1 MVSFA
6 GPAGWVAL
14 GALPAA
20 VVLGAA
26 LRRRRGARL
35 ALRMRPHVALG
46 YVALGCAVV
55 HAMWSMRALGS
66 ADARGNWAGAA
77 ALVAFLAQAFAGANL
92 LDPGAYRNAL
102 RRWHVVIFWSV
113 LVLALAHVVFD
124 APYLQGMSG
133 AP

>member
-1 MVSFA
+1 MPAFA
-6 GPAGWVAL
+6 APAGWVAL

-20 VVLGAA
+20 ALLGAA

-46 YVALGCAVV
+46 YAALACAVV
-55 HAMWSMRALGS
+55 HAMWSMRALAS
-66 ADARGNWAGAA
+66 ADARGNAFGAA
-77 ALVAFLAQAFAGANL
+77 ALAAFFAQAFAGASL

-113 LVLALAHVVFD
+113 LGLALAHVVLD
-124 APYLQGMSG
+124 APYLQGMS
-133 AP
+133 AVP